1 MEAELQIYSLQK
13 RLGGTVI
20 LHSDLLA
27 AVDLITPM
35 LTLNGARAFL
45 SNQESADAPEQ
56 IRDLIRPSFE
66 LRDSAGAAELV
77 DALLTHS
84 QPALIMKL
92 ATSKLQDLV
101 ASTVDCGALE
111 TDYDINDASVPSVEP
126 HAQNE
131 HHDGPML
138 LVKLI
143 ASLLPKIAATDPD
156 AARHF
161 VDEWRRVPGML
172 AVRLWLHG
180 HRNAAIYTADE
191 AIRGLNALSLTQFWQ
206 VKRELLLVMRERL
219 AEASQMLGRR

>member
-1 MEAELQIYSLQK
+1 
-13 RLGGTVI
+13 
-20 LHSDLLA
+20 
-27 AVDLITPM
+27 
-35 LTLNGARAFL
+35 
-45 SNQESADAPEQ
+45 
-56 IRDLIRPSFE
+56 
-66 LRDSAGAAELV
+66 
-77 DALLTHS
+77 
-84 QPALIMKL
+84 
-92 ATSKLQDLV
+92 
-101 ASTVDCGALE
+101 
-111 TDYDINDASVPSVEP
+111 DYDINDASVPSVEP

-156 AARHF
+156 TARHF

-180 HRNAAIYTADE
+180 HRNAAINTADE

-219 AEASQMLGRR
+219 AEASQMLVLELERRVLTEGEEFFARYTIDSGQTDWRGHARDSDVWLRLKMFEAAGVLSVAGAQELASILLRR